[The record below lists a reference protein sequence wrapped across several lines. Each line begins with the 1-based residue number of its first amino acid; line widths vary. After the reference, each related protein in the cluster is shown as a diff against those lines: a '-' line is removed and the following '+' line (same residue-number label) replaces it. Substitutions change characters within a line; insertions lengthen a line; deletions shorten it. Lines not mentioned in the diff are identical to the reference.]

1 MKSNV
6 KDVIKKYDYLYGQNG
21 NWRSYWQDVS
31 SFCLPRKAWLTTIK
45 IKGESLQYNFLYDS
59 RAILALKESAS
70 GFHSNLTN
78 PASKWFSLSTL
89 DQKHMQS
96 GIVQKYFKEV
106 EDIQYSIMNQSN
118 FNNTMMES
126 YTDLLCFG
134 TSSILS
140 QEDPRRKIRYTSIPI
155 EQTIL
160 EEDAEGE
167 VCAFYRPFKLS
178 ARACM
183 MKWGEKCSEEI
194 KKCIKEEKDYQM
206 FDLIHYVARRDYRD
220 VSKMDSVNMEWSSQ
234 WIEKEAGNLLDES
247 GFNEFPYHVGR
258 FWKHS
263 DDCYGYSPAM
273 DALAS
278 IKLANAQKRAVI
290 RTSMKQSDPATMSP
304 ARFWLAP
311 LNLNPSAMNYY
322 DASKFKPE
330 QFAAIRNEG
339 NIPTTVQVMEME
351 QDLID
356 RAFFVTLFRSLSNI
370 TKQMTVPEVQRR
382 ISESLSLVG
391 PTIGRVVDGQLTPML
406 MRTYGILERQLL
418 FPPAPK
424 EIQGK
429 EMDIVY
435 LSPLARSQR
444 SGEMNGMATWLQLIG
459 ELAQFIPGIKDK
471 VDGDRVADISADLLG
486 VDPFAVRDQDKV
498 NAMRVKNQQAQMQMM
513 KMQMMGEAA
522 RGAKAGAEASK
533 AHAEAQ
539 NVGKK

>member
-1 MKSNV
+1 MKQSIKQIV
-6 KDVIKKYDYLYGQNG
+6 KKYDYLWGQNG
-21 NWRSYWQDVS
+21 NWRSYWEDCADFV
-31 SFCLPRKAWLTTIK
+31 LPRKANITTIH
-45 IKGESLQYNFLYDS
+45 IKGQQLNYNFLYDS

-78 PASKWFSLSTL
+78 PASKWFSLATL
-89 DQKHMQS
+89 DDKHMQS

-118 FNNTMMES
+118 FNNSMIES

-134 TSSILS
+134 TSSIFS
-140 QEDPRRKIRYTSIPI
+140 QEDPRKKIRYTSIPI
-155 EQTIL
+155 EQTII

-178 ARACM
+178 ALACM
-183 MKWGEKCSEEI
+183 MKWGDKCSSEI
-194 KKCIKEEKDYQM
+194 KKACKEEKEYQM
-206 FDLIHYVARRDYRD
+206 FELIHYCARRDYRD
-220 VSKMDSVNMEWSSQ
+220 AAKMDSVNMEWSSQ
-234 WIEKEAGNLLDES
+234 WIEKEACNLLDES

-263 DDCYGYSPAM
+263 DDCYGYSPTM

-290 RTSMKQSDPATMSP
+290 RTTMKQSDPATMAP

-330 QFAAIRNEG
+330 QFSAIRNEG
-339 NIPTTVQVMEME
+339 NIPTTVDIMKMEE
-351 QDLID
+351 DLID
-356 RAFFVTLFRSLSNI
+356 RAFFVTLFRSLSNV

-382 ISESLSLVG
+382 IAENLALIG
-391 PTIGRVVDGQLTPML
+391 PTIGRVVDGQLTPLL
-406 MRTYGILERQLL
+406 MRTYSILDRQLL

-424 EIQGK
+424 EIKGK
-429 EMDIVY
+429 DMDIMY

-444 SGEMNGMATWLQLIG
+444 SGEMNGIATWLQLIG
-459 ELAQFIPGIKDK
+459 ELSNFLPDIKYK
-471 VDGDRVADISADLLG
+471 VNAGKVADISADLLG
-486 VDPFAVRDQDKV
+486 VDPFVVVDQD
-498 NAMRVKNQQAQMQMM
+498 QADAASRKAGEMQM
-513 KMQMMGEAA
+513 KMHQIDMMEKGA
-522 RGAKAGAEASK
+522 RTAKSAAEAGK
-533 AHAEAQ
+533 AHAEGQA
-539 NVGKK
+539 VK

>member
-1 MKSNV
+1 MKKSAQ
-6 KDVIKKYDYLYGQNG
+6 DIIKKYEYLYGQTG
-21 NWRSYWQDVS
+21 NWRSYWQDVAD
-31 SFCLPRKAWLTTIK
+31 FVLPRKAWITTIK
-45 IKGESLQYNFLYDS
+45 IKGQQLNYNFLYDS
-59 RAILALKESAS
+59 RAILALKESAA

-78 PASKWFSLSTL
+78 PASKWFSMATL
-89 DQKHMQS
+89 DDKHMQS
-96 GIVQKYFKEV
+96 GIVQRYFKEV
-106 EDIQYSIMNQSN
+106 EDIQYAIMNQSN
-118 FNNTMMES
+118 FNNTMIES

-140 QEDPRRKIRYTSIPI
+140 QEDARRKIRYTSIPI
-155 EQTIL
+155 EQTLI
-160 EEDAEGE
+160 EEDADGE

-178 ARACM
+178 AGSCL
-183 MKWGEKCSEEI
+183 MKWKEKCSEDI
-194 KKCIKEEKDYQM
+194 KKAVKEGHDYQM
-206 FDLIHYVARRDYRD
+206 FEIIHCTSRRDYRD
-220 VSKMDSVNMEWSSQ
+220 VTKMDSVNMEWSSQ
-234 WIEKEAGNLLDES
+234 WIEKEAGNLLEES
-247 GFNEFPYHVGR
+247 GFNEFPFHVGR

-263 DDCYGYSPAM
+263 DDAYGYSPAM

-322 DASKFKPE
+322 DASKFKPD

-356 RAFFVTLFRSLSNI
+356 RAFFVTLFRSLSNV

-382 ISESLSLVG
+382 IAENLALVG
-391 PTIGRVVDGQLTPML
+391 PTIGRVVDGQLTPLL
-406 MRTYGILERQLL
+406 MRTYGILDRQLL

-429 EMDIVY
+429 EMDIMY

-444 SGEMNGMATWLQLIG
+444 SGEMNGIATWLQLIG
-459 ELAQFIPGIKDK
+459 ELSNFLPDVRYK
-471 VDGDRVADISADLLG
+471 VNAGKVADISADLLG
-486 VDPFAVRDQDKV
+486 VDPFVVVDQDK
-498 NAMRVKNQQAQMQMM
+498 ADAAAAKAAEMQM
-513 KMQMMGEAA
+513 KMNQVEMVEKGARAA
-522 RGAKAGAEASK
+522 KSGAEAGK
-533 AHAEAQ
+533 AHAEA
-539 NVGKK
+539 GAIK